1 MEDDLSK
8 TTQDTDLDEQPS
20 GEPLDVDEDWRKAEL
35 EKLMF
40 GEEKKKSPL
49 GKALAFVAFLVVVGW
64 LGWSMFGGSSDP
76 AEATSRPRAAIP
88 AAQAQPEPPPRPMP
102 PPPPPPPPKPYKDL
116 FEIQTQF
123 DQSYIVYTIQ
133 PDDTLFKIGEKLHD
147 VTGVPRMITHQAVE
161 DAYWRKYFSYDQQNV
176 NITSDEEVAKR
187 VGEIIQIPVPL
198 QEYPGFDLATKVQ
211 EYNAS

>member
-1 MEDDLSK
+1 
-8 TTQDTDLDEQPS
+8 
-20 GEPLDVDEDWRKAEL
+20 
-35 EKLMF
+35 
-40 GEEKKKSPL
+40 
-49 GKALAFVAFLVVVGW
+49 
-64 LGWSMFGGSSDP
+64 
-76 AEATSRPRAAIP
+76 
-88 AAQAQPEPPPRPMP
+88 MP